1 MIDDL
6 SQKMSNAVGH
16 LEKEFNTIR
25 TSRAN
30 PSMLD
35 NIFAHAYG
43 SKTPLNQL
51 GNISTP
57 DPSTITIQVWDTSL
71 LKSIENSILDSGL
84 GINPQIDGQIIRLP
98 IPKLSEERREELTK
112 LAAKYAENSKVVIRN
127 LRRDFLDSQKD
138 LKKNSELSEDDLK
151 KITNDVQKLTDSSI
165 EKIDEILKNISPNKK
180 KMLKLADSGFITAT
194 DLADYLVKNHT
205 MSFRKAYQKTAE
217 IVNLAE
223 KKKKKLKDLKIDEL
237 KKIEPKLSDEVL
249 KIFDLKNSINSKK
262 SYGGTS
268 FENIKRMILKYK
280 KEK

>member
-1 MIDDL
+1 MINDL
-6 SQKMSNAVGH
+6 QQKMTNAVGH

-35 NIFAHAYG
+35 NIFADAYG

-71 LKSIENSILDSGL
+71 LKSIESSILDSGL

-127 LRRDFLDSQKD
+127 LRRDFLDLQKD

-165 EKIDEILKNISPNKK
+165 EKIDEILKNKK
-180 KMLKLADSGFITAT
+180 ED
-194 DLADYLVKNHT
+194 
-205 MSFRKAYQKTAE
+205 
-217 IVNLAE
+217 
-223 KKKKKLKDLKIDEL
+223 
-237 KKIEPKLSDEVL
+237 
-249 KIFDLKNSINSKK
+249 
-262 SYGGTS
+262 
-268 FENIKRMILKYK
+268 ILKV
-280 KEK
+280 